1 MRPVAP
7 EATALST
14 ELREHF
20 FFCIKRKGEEP
31 FQQVALCKS
40 GVVFWPNVTKRERTM
55 TQDIGLI
62 GLAVMGQ
69 NLALN
74 MAEKKWGVSVF
85 NRTASKVADFMGEP
99 AKGTTIQGFSDVA
112 SFYKSLKRPRRAIFM
127 VKAGSAVDDLIDQ
140 SLPYLEP
147 GDILIDGGN
156 SFYGDTERRVA
167 KLREKGILFLG
178 VGISGGEEGAR
189 HGPSIMPGGSSEAW
203 PHVKEILQSISAK
216 VDGIP
221 CCQWV
226 GEGGAGHFVKM
237 VHNGIEYADMQI
249 VAESYDLM
257 RRGFGCEAQ
266 ELSTIFGE
274 WNKRYLNSY
283 LIEITAAIFAK
294 KDVDGCPLV
303 DKILDVAGQKGTGK
317 WTVFD
322 GLDLGVSVT
331 VIAEAVFARI
341 ISAHC
346 EDRLHARQKLG
357 SELGRP
363 VASKE
368 KFLFD
373 LERALYA
380 AKIICY
386 AQGFWLMRQARLE
399 RRWAIDSG
407 ACALMWRGGCII
419 RSAFLGK
426 IKEAFDRNP
435 DLSLLILDPYFHGEL
450 RLSIPALR
458 SVVAQAVVLGI
469 PVPCLGAALA
479 WYDSIRSEKLPT
491 NLIQAQRDYFGAHTF
506 ERLDRPGEM
515 IHAQWNEEG
524 S

>member
-1 MRPVAP
+1 M
-7 EATALST
+7 S
-14 ELREHF
+14 
-20 FFCIKRKGEEP
+20 
-31 FQQVALCKS
+31 
-40 GVVFWPNVTKRERTM
+40 
-55 TQDIGLI
+55 QDIGLI

-74 MAEKKWGVSVF
+74 MAEKGWGVSVF
-85 NRTASKVADFMGEP
+85 NRTASKVSDFIEGP
-99 AKGTTIQGFSDVA
+99 AKGTKIQGYSDLA
-112 SFYKSLKRPRRAIFM
+112 SFYKSLKRPRRAILM
-127 VKAGSAVDDLIDQ
+127 VKAGAPVDELIAQ

-156 SFYGDTERRVA
+156 SFFRDTERRVA
-167 KLREKGILFLG
+167 MLKEKGILFLG

-189 HGPSIMPGGSSEAW
+189 HGPSIMPGGRSEAW
-203 PHVKEILQSISAK
+203 PVVKDILQSISAR
-216 VDGIP
+216 VNDEP

-257 RRGFGCEAQ
+257 RRGFGCGARD
-266 ELSTIFGE
+266 LFHTFTR
-274 WNKRYLNSY
+274 WNKTYLNSY

-294 KDVDGCPLV
+294 RDTDGYPLV

-317 WTVFD
+317 WTVVD
-322 GLDLGVSVT
+322 GLDLGIPVT
-331 VIAEAVFARI
+331 VIAEAVFAR
-341 ISAHC
+341 SLSSHL
-346 EDRLHARQKLG
+346 EDRIQAQQTLG
-357 SELGRP
+357 SALGHP
-363 VASKE
+363 SVPKE
-368 KFLFD
+368 KFIAD

-399 RRWAIDSG
+399 HKWAIDPG

-426 IKEAFDRNP
+426 IKEAYSRNP
-435 DLSLLILDPYFHGEL
+435 DLPLLVLDPYFHGEL

-458 SVVAQAVVLGI
+458 SVVAQGVCIGI
-469 PVPCLGAALA
+469 PVPSFCAALA
-479 WYDSIRSEKLPT
+479 WYDGIRSEKLPT
-491 NLIQAQRDYFGAHTF
+491 NLIQAQRDFFGAHTF
-506 ERLDRPGEM
+506 ERVDRPRGEM
-515 IHAQWNEEG
+515 AHAQWNEE
-524 S
+524 